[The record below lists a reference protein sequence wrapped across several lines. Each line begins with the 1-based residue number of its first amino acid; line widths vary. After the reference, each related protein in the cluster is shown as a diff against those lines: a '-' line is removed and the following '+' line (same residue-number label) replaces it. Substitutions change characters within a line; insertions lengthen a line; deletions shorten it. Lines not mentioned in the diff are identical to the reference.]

1 MHYQINV
8 TQAIPGLNPEVA
20 PPSPAQNDL
29 ADVLKQILEVNREQA
44 NLLRSMMAAQDQSSR
59 WRAFLSRWVQSLPE
73 LGENCRQALPVLENV
88 FAKSIHEITER
99 IALEGEDLAEE
110 FTLQE
115 FLDRYGN
122 RITQLATMMNMLG
135 PLAEAAPSK
144 ATPPPGKA

>member
-59 WRAFLSRWVQSLPE
+59 WRAFLSRWEQSLPE
-73 LGENCRQALPVLENV
+73 LG
-88 FAKSIHEITER
+88 
-99 IALEGEDLAEE
+99 
-110 FTLQE
+110 
-115 FLDRYGN
+115 
-122 RITQLATMMNMLG
+122 
-135 PLAEAAPSK
+135 
-144 ATPPPGKA
+144 